1 MGRQKRGIET
11 IVTGWEI
18 DLGLEELTEVLLEA
32 DCFLAVQ
39 KGEDISELEIGEI
52 FIKEEEDFSPVQ
64 LVIIN
69 QFIDNNIE
77 DIIKRFENIYNGSY

>member
-1 MGRQKRGIET
+1 MARQKRGIER

-32 DCFLAVQ
+32 ECCLQVQ
-39 KGEDISELEIGEI
+39 KGEDISEFEMSEFLVQN
-52 FIKEEEDFSPVQ
+52 EEDFSPVQ

>member
-32 DCFLAVQ
+32 ECYL
-39 KGEDISELEIGEI
+39 KHYEGEDISELEMSFLE
-52 FIKEEEDFSPVQ
+52 IKEEEDFSPVQ